1 MFKKIIIILFLNLIA
16 KLNAIVLE
24 DLIKNKKLNQ
34 TLKNKKVGYYLGSFD
49 PIHKGH
55 EAIVKTILDKKLCDY
70 ILIYPAW
77 GGDDYKNRTDV
88 KIRLKMLFSIF
99 KNNKKVIVTKL
110 NPLNLQKKLI
120 KINTEY
126 IGIIGSDLALSGQKN
141 EKARDEFMSGA
152 IVAQEYKKHTHGCII
167 ALPVKSFVVTI
178 RNGDNIENLN
188 NKIGNRKIIAKIET
202 KFGDISST
210 KIRNFTKSKKSIN
223 SLVSNNT
230 AKIIKEYK
238 LYKN

>member
-1 MFKKIIIILFLNLIA
+1 MLKKIFFLFFFMHSMQAL
-16 KLNAIVLE
+16 VLE
-24 DLIKNKKLNQ
+24 DLIINNKLNQ
-34 TLKNKKVGYYLGSFD
+34 TLTNKKVGYYLGSFD

-55 EAIVKTILDKKLCDY
+55 EAIVTTILNKKLCDY

-77 GGDDYKNRTDV
+77 GGDDYKNRTDL

-120 KINTEY
+120 KIKTEY

-141 EKARDEFMSGA
+141 ETTREEFMSGA
-152 IVAQEYKKHTHGCII
+152 IVTQEYKNHTHGCII

-178 RNGDNIENLN
+178 RNGDSIENLN

-202 KFGDISST
+202 NFGNISST
-210 KIRNFTKSKKSIN
+210 KVRNFTKSKKSIN
-223 SLVSNNT
+223 SLVSNNIVN
-230 AKIIKEYK
+230 IIKKYK